1 MSPILNFAREAKLNI
16 AHFAGVL
23 FLCYQNI
30 TRMSNKKAASKK
42 TIRKEARQKVYDKL
56 AAALAEFKTGKNEK
70 KFEKK
75 LKKTSKLF
83 AVDIVKSVYGT
94 GVKPVKK
101 KIEQPTEPHIHKTA

>member
-1 MSPILNFAREAKLNI
+1 MSPILNFAPEAKLNI
-16 AHFAGVL
+16 VHFTGVL

-56 AAALAEFKTGKNEK
+56 AAALADFKTGTNEK

-75 LKKTSKLF
+75 LRKTSKLF
-83 AVDIVKSVYGT
+83 AVDIVKSAYGT
-94 GVKPVKK
+94 GKPAKK
-101 KIEQPTEPHIHKTA
+101 KMAPTPEVSISKTA